1 MAEPCRPQPTTGV
14 WAGSSPHRRR
24 GLRAPFGT
32 KHYLRLHRQVH
43 GWSLLCMHS
52 SGELKPRSSA
62 ANWVKASSSRRNSN
76 CRSREGQT
84 EGLPGRT
91 EVAAPARLWTP
102 TTLAARRLR
111 CLGHHGMEEVRG
123 SSPLSSTRSFSW
135 PALNHI
141 FVTAFVRHEQPLRA
155 ARPHGPSRRSPPQPE
170 PENGC

>member
-91 EVAAPARLWTP
+91 E
-102 TTLAARRLR
+102 
-111 CLGHHGMEEVRG
+111 GG
-123 SSPLSSTRSFSW
+123 SACASVDSDN
-135 PALNHI
+135 A
-141 FVTAFVRHEQPLRA
+141 
-155 ARPHGPSRRSPPQPE
+155 RSPPPALPRPPWHGRGQGFESPKLHSLFLLASPESHFRHGVRSSRTATAGRPPPRPE
-170 PENGC
+170 PAITTPARA